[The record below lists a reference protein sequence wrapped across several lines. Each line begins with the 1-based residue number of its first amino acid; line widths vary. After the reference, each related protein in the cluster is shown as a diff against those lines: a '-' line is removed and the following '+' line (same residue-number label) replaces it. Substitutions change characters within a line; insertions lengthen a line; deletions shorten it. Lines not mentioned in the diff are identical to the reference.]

1 MNGNDAMQAK
11 RKEAIDRMK
20 SHCVDVLMSQTTW
33 SEEEAR
39 AKLEE
44 NEYNVQSCV
53 RIFMGMPA
61 KKDVTSS
68 NSSITPKTVNQH
80 IYGNIRNM
88 MDDASKRYEQRKL
101 MEQRIQDA
109 KEAYTR
115 MAIENQNDRTSN
127 TTDKP
132 QESIEN

>member
-1 MNGNDAMQAK
+1 MNGNDAIQAK

-68 NSSITPKTVNQH
+68 QNITTKTVNQH

-115 MAIENQNDRTSN
+115 MAIEKQNDRTSN